1 MVTEKRKFKCIGCG
15 VERPCYV
22 ETNQEASNFSSLL
35 VEDLVCILDATNQT
49 SFNWVEIP
57 VTSK

>member
-1 MVTEKRKFKCIGCG
+1 MVTEKRRFKCDGCG

-22 ETNQEASNFSSLL
+22 ETNQETPYFSSLL
-35 VEDLVCILDATNQT
+35 IEDLVCILDATNQT
-49 SFNWVEIP
+49 SYNWAEIQ